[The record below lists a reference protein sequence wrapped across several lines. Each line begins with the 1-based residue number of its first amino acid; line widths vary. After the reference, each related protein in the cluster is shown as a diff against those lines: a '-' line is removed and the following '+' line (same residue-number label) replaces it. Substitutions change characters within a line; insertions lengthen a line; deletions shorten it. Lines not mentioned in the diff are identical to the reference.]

1 MHWTEWFFVVY
12 WSLLVLVAILFWIAE
27 FSSIG
32 SKRQQKKSEWD
43 KSKERVTYNYNSYKR
58 Y

>member
-27 FSSIG
+27 FSNIG

>member
-12 WSLLVLVAILFWIAE
+12 WSLLALVAILFWITE

-32 SKRQQKKSEWD
+32 FKREQKKSEWD
-43 KSKERVTYNYNSYKR
+43 KSKERVSYNYNSYKR

>member
-32 SKRQQKKSEWD
+32 SKRQQEKSEWD